1 MSETLSEKEQQLERE
16 LEQEKQKLAEV
27 RAQFEVAEDAF
38 EQLRKKQAAAQLL
51 DQVCKQLAELA
62 QVEPLDRE
70 SLFTGET
77 LETPDDVNRHYAG
90 LIERIRSRVQS
101 FRSIYGEAEGRF
113 KAEKDV
119 LSAAQA
125 RVDKIS
131 RELDK
136 SRPLLS
142 TRTIVRVGSD
152 GVERAYVMIYRR
164 DTVMPWEEAPRD
176 RQRYRRIFRQIT
188 LLILLLS
195 IILPFIPVPPP
206 DPRQVVEVSE
216 RVAQLIQDRAPPPPP
231 PPPPPQL
238 GDKQAPPEDP
248 KKDLKPREKA
258 PEPKTEVAKAARE
271 KAQRSGLLAFS
282 DSFADL
288 MNNPAEQQL
297 GRQARLTS
305 GGETARQTERSL
317 ITSAAGRGSGGI
329 NTAALSRDVA
339 GSGLAGRGTSRVT
352 GVIGDEFGDAQR
364 PLAESIRGSRTDEEI
379 QMIFDRNKSALY
391 AIYQRELRVNPTLKG
406 KLVLKITIDP
416 SGKVL
421 AATVESSD
429 LNHPELER
437 RIATRVRL
445 FDFGPKEADTITITY
460 PIDFLPA

>member
-1 MSETLSEKEQQLERE
+1 MSETLSEKELKLERQ

-27 RAQFEVAEDAF
+27 RVEFEVAEDAH

-62 QVEPLDRE
+62 QVEPLDKE

-77 LETPDDVNRHYAG
+77 LKTPDDVNRHYAG
-90 LIERIRSRVQS
+90 LIERIKSRVQS
-101 FRSIYGEAEGRF
+101 FRNVYGESEARF
-113 KAEKDV
+113 KAAKDV
-119 LSAAQA
+119 LSTAQS

-164 DTVMPWEEAPRD
+164 DTLMPWEESPRD
-176 RQRYRRIFRQIT
+176 KQRHRRILRQIT
-188 LLILLLS
+188 LLMLLLS

-206 DPRQVVEVSE
+206 DPREIVEIPE
-216 RVAQLIQDRAPPPPP
+216 RIAKLIQDRAPPPPP
-231 PPPPPQL
+231 PPPKL
-238 GDKQAPPEDP
+238 SEKKPEEEP
-248 KKDLKPREKA
+248 KKELKPREKA

-297 GRQARLTS
+297 GKQARLTS

-329 NTAALSRDVA
+329 NTAALSSDVA

-364 PLAESIRGSRTDEEI
+364 PLAESLRGSRTDEEI
-379 QMIFDRNKSALY
+379 QLVFDRNKSALY
-391 AIYQRELRVNPTLKG
+391 AIYQRELRINPTLKG

-416 SGKVL
+416 AGKVL

-437 RIATRVRL
+437 RIAIRVRL
-445 FDFGPKEADTITITY
+445 FDFGPKEVDTITITY